1 MKRSLAITLVFI
13 GLNVL
18 IFWIT
23 SLPGPQEDAN
33 GLSEDPPEARTLG
46 TLLIPEKQESSK
58 SLLLGEVVVPKP
70 RTNEDSFRE
79 AASSALASMARVEL
93 LTQSGGQWKSLPSTT
108 AVCIDPQGLF
118 AASWSRISQGEV
130 FSLHVPGQDPVSA
143 VVESMDPATDL
154 VLLRSRQEVSSKPAT
169 FGRGLDTE
177 FGEPVLLVW
186 MAEKGDPRTAM
197 GRLNGIDY
205 EACEAFPHVIAGYLE
220 IDVRLDEG
228 QTGAGLFDRRGRFLG
243 MVTRTSGGERDFRPL
258 LASEEVRFV
267 ARQLRDMGYVAR
279 ARTGLGVQNLTPAL
293 RHVLEISQEERG
305 VLVTRVRPGSPAEA
319 AGIMPGDVLTSL
331 EEKQVTRA
339 DSFLSMLLRWP
350 EGRQIPLQGIR
361 GGEPIEFFPVAQA
374 LPQMADVS
382 LPDISDDASEAA
394 RTWPEILSLE
404 EEQRAYENGI
414 KEVVVVQSIDHYHA
428 HFTIPLLSGD
438 VLLGI
443 DRQVFDSF
451 EEAQQVLRRLAE
463 RPRLVFQIEREGRTQ
478 WSVGRRLD
486 STSAPIPLTS
496 AESQGAEEEGSD

>member
-1 MKRSLAITLVFI
+1 M
-13 GLNVL
+13 
-18 IFWIT
+18 
-23 SLPGPQEDAN
+23 
-33 GLSEDPPEARTLG
+33 
-46 TLLIPEKQESSK
+46 
-58 SLLLGEVVVPKP
+58 
-70 RTNEDSFRE
+70 
-79 AASSALASMARVEL
+79 
-93 LTQSGGQWKSLPSTT
+93 
-108 AVCIDPQGLF
+108 
-118 AASWSRISQGEV
+118 
-130 FSLHVPGQDPVSA
+130 
-143 VVESMDPATDL
+143 
-154 VLLRSRQEVSSKPAT
+154 
-169 FGRGLDTE
+169 
-177 FGEPVLLVW
+177 
-186 MAEKGDPRTAM
+186 
-197 GRLNGIDY
+197 
-205 EACEAFPHVIAGYLE
+205 E

-478 WSVGRRLD
+478 WSVGQRLD